1 MHLLPSLSSIYH
13 ILFLPHILS
22 IMTKLETTKGGYY
35 LWNYVPSIAA
45 AVIFLLLFLGM
56 TALIS
61 WRMFKT
67 KTWFCLPFAIG
78 GFCKLFFTHV

>member
-1 MHLLPSLSSIYH
+1 MA
-13 ILFLPHILS
+13 
-22 IMTKLETTKGGYY
+22 KLEPYKGGYY
-35 LWNYVPSIAA
+35 LWQYVPSIAA

-78 GFCKLFFTHV
+78 GFCKLSPARACALGTDTS